1 MRSTLSS
8 DLQDGPLEVAN
19 FAEAPMMPSETPLER
34 PIQDLHAP
42 YRDGSAPGVV
52 SAKGIGLWRIATFL
66 PAVLVTGLLIA
77 AFADWFAPKG
87 ISVFEYFLIALVAL
101 TFFWIALSVSTVTV
115 GIINRLR
122 TKATQVD
129 EAPPK
134 PLKVALLVPIY
145 NEVPW
150 DVFGNASAMMEELQ
164 DRDCVHEYSLFILS
178 DTRNEKIARQ
188 EVQAVR
194 ELRAYLPAGTQVFY
208 RRRAD
213 NIDRK
218 VGNLAD
224 WVERWGGAY
233 EAMLV
238 LDADSLMAGSAISAL
253 ADEMSRDPSAGLIQ
267 SFPQLFGAQSL
278 FGRVQQFSS
287 AIYGSLLSEGLA
299 KWTDREG
306 NYWGHNA
313 IIRTAAFASCAGLP
327 RIWTPQDKNA
337 LILSHD
343 FVEAGLLRRAGWSVR
358 FLPRIRG
365 SYEEVPATLVDYVIR
380 DRRWCQGNLQHLNI
394 LNSKGFHAVSRFHLF
409 QGAMA
414 YLLSPAWFVLL
425 VFWALLGNGAE
436 SNVITYFS
444 DANPTIPTWPE
455 MPSVNNFFILLFM
468 YGMLLAP
475 KFMGASSVWM
485 TGISLKTLGGVKQF
499 IMSFFIEIALSIAFA
514 PILMVQQTIAVM
526 RTFLGFKETW
536 TPQSRGGGKYP
547 LGALAKFHAFE
558 TVTGFVLIAG
568 MMIGVVSVWL
578 LPIAVSLAASVFLS
592 ALSGVN
598 LREMDWS
605 RWHMGTPEE
614 FDEPNIIRLA
624 KLNRSRLRS
633 LLEPTAVDG
642 VAAE

>member
-1 MRSTLSS
+1 MNTTILHERQPDT
-8 DLQDGPLEVAN
+8 PEAAN
-19 FAEAPMMPSETPLER
+19 VGYTPMMPPESPLER
-34 PIQDLHAP
+34 PIQNLFAP
-42 YRDGSAPGVV
+42 YRDKDAPGVT
-52 SAKGIGLWRIATFL
+52 SAPGIGLWRLATFL
-66 PAVLVTGLLIA
+66 PAIASTGVLIA
-77 AFADWFAPKG
+77 AFVDWFG
-87 ISVFEYFLIALVAL
+87 TEGLTTFEGFLIALVAM

-122 TKATQVD
+122 DRKVVD
-129 EAPPK
+129 ESAPPA

-150 DVFGNASAMMEELQ
+150 DVFGNAVAMLEELEE
-164 DRDCVHEYSLFILS
+164 RDCVHDYTLFILS
-178 DTRNEKIARQ
+178 DTRDEAIAAQ
-188 EVQAVR
+188 ELQAMEEICR
-194 ELRAYLPAGTQVFY
+194 YLPAGKVHY
-208 RRRAD
+208 RRRED
-213 NIDRK
+213 NVDRK

-224 WVERWGGAY
+224 WTERWGGAY

-278 FGRVQQFSS
+278 FARVQQFSS

-327 RIWTPQDKNA
+327 RINTTRAKDA

-365 SYEEVPATLVDYVIR
+365 SYEEVPATLIDYVIR

-394 LNSKGFHAVSRFHLF
+394 LTSRGFHAVSRFHLF

-414 YLLSPAWFVLL
+414 YLLSPAWFMLL
-425 VFWALLGNGAE
+425 VFWAIIGNGSDA
-436 SNVITYFS
+436 NVITYFS
-444 DANPTIPTWPE
+444 DANPMFPTWPE
-455 MPSVNNFFILLFM
+455 MSSVNNFFILLFM

-475 KFMGASSVWM
+475 KFMGAGTYWM
-485 TGISLKTLGGVKQF
+485 TGVSVKQLGGLKQF
-499 IMSFFIEIALSIAFA
+499 ALSFLFEIVLSILFA
-514 PILMVQQTIAVM
+514 PILMVQQTIAVI
-526 RTFLGFKETW
+526 RTMIGYKETW
-536 TPQSRGGGKYP
+536 KPQQRAGGKYP
-547 LGALAKFHAFE
+547 LSVLAKFHALE
-558 TVTGFVLIAG
+558 TITGALLLSG
-568 MMIGVVSVWL
+568 MYLGIVSIWL
-578 LPIAVSLAASVFLS
+578 LPIAFSLASAIPLS

-624 KLNRSRLRS
+624 RVNRSRLRS
-633 LLEPTAVDG
+633 ILGPGPADLL
-642 VAAE
+642 AAE